1 MNNIHACLD
10 QYSKHIYTIGIQIW
24 ISTNDIKIYNQKDI
38 YNKNQS
44 IDLKYKSIDLYLG
57 HSLKEN

>member
-1 MNNIHACLD
+1 MD